1 MEQSELEV
9 PDCVAAAGQVFK
21 AYQDAAQN
29 SEELA
34 FTRSQGY
41 AVADGEKTYMHA
53 AACPV
58 FDLCGDI
65 VAALAFTTLKDGNTE
80 TQKEWQTGSIR

>member
-1 MEQSELEV
+1 
-9 PDCVAAAGQVFK
+9 
-21 AYQDAAQN
+21 
-29 SEELA
+29 
-34 FTRSQGY
+34 
-41 AVADGEKTYMHA
+41 MHA

-80 TQKEWQTGSIR
+80 TWKHKRNGRPDQSDERMRGADCAGDPIK